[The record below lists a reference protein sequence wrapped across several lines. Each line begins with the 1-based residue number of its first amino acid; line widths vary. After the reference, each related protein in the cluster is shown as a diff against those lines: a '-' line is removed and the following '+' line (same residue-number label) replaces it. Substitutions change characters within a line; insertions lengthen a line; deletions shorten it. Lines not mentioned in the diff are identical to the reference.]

1 MQVFFLF
8 LAAILLGFAWLSPFH
23 YNPWVMFSS
32 EMSTFAA
39 GLSVLAVLF
48 YQNIKIPRAQLLL
61 LPFTLIPVV
70 QWAFGLVFDFSTALL
85 SSLYLLGFWFMVLAG
100 YNLSLDQKKRDQIF
114 SGFSLLIIITSLFTS
129 LIAIFQWL
137 NIESHLIYTLH
148 LIGNRPY
155 GNFGQPNNMATFLI
169 IGLLGCLYLYEKHKV
184 TLWLLLPSALI
195 ILFTIALSQSRT
207 SWIVFPF
214 LLIYWMVKQFGKQKR
229 FRFVQGLLWCLAF
242 FLIAGLIL
250 PYITQFIEF
259 STNTEITETSSFVA
273 RAGSGHER
281 IGMWIQIL
289 HAIAQQPWLG
299 YGWSQTSV
307 AVVDSIQY
315 GTVHVWFNSAHNVLL
330 DIIIWNGIPIGIVII
345 AYFACWFVWLN
356 QQAKETISIIAIM
369 MVCTVLIHAMLEFPQ
384 RYAYFL
390 LTCGF
395 LLGIIQAQTPVLK
408 GIVLNKQVLR
418 LIWGISVILLVAIWR
433 DYNVYVTNSNLLF
446 KNKQPNAEILG
457 SNQIFILTQ
466 FEQRLKW
473 IEMKPETTLSD
484 ADLAVWGNFVKNK
497 ATPYNLRKY
506 AQLLAYNGKV
516 EQAEQQI
523 FILQHLYRQQI
534 TLAEIGRA
542 HV

>member
-23 YNPWVMFSS
+23 YSPWVMFSS
-32 EMSTFAA
+32 EVSTFGA
-39 GLSVLAVLF
+39 GLCVLAALIQ
-48 YQNIKIPRAQLLL
+48 QNIKIPRAQILL
-61 LPFTLIPVV
+61 LPFTLIPLV
-70 QWAFGLVFDFSTALL
+70 QWGFGLVFDLSTALL
-85 SSLYLLGFWFMVLAG
+85 STFYLLGFWFMVLAG
-100 YNLSLDQKKRDQIF
+100 YNLSLDQKKREQIF
-114 SGFSLLIIITSLFTS
+114 SGFSLLVIITSLLTS

-137 NIESHLIYTLH
+137 NIESHLIYILH

-169 IGLLGCLYLYEKHKV
+169 IGLLGCLYLYEKNKV

-214 LLIYWMVKQFGKQKR
+214 LFIYWVVKQFKKQKR
-229 FRFVQGLLWCLAF
+229 FGFTQGFLWCLAF

-330 DIIIWNGIPIGIVII
+330 DIIIWNGIPLGAVII
-345 AYFACWFVWLN
+345 TYFACWFIWLN
-356 QQAKETISIIAIM
+356 QQAKNTISIIAIM

-395 LLGIIQAQTPVLK
+395 LLGIVQAQTTVLK
-408 GIVLNKQVLR
+408 GIILNKHLFR
-418 LIWGISVILLVAIWR
+418 LSWVVSLLLIIAILR
-433 DYNVYVTNSNLLF
+433 DYNVYVLNSNLLF
-446 KNKQPNAEILG
+446 SNKRPNAEFMG
-457 SNQIFILTQ
+457 SGKIFVLTQ

-473 IEMKPETTLSD
+473 IELNPRTTLSEN
-484 ADLAVWGNFVKNK
+484 DLVEWENLVKNK

-506 AQLLAYNGKV
+506 AKLLAYNGKV
-516 EQAEQQI
+516 EHAQQQI
-523 FILQHLYRQQI
+523 FILQHLYRQKI
-534 TLAEIGRA
+534 TLSELLKEK
-542 HV
+542 

>member
-23 YNPWVMFSS
+23 YSPWVMFSS

-39 GLSVLAVLF
+39 GLSVLAALF
-48 YQNIKIPRAQLLL
+48 YQNIKIPRVQLLL
-61 LPFTLIPVV
+61 LPFILIPVV

-169 IGLLGCLYLYEKHKV
+169 IGLLGCLYLYEKNKATV
-184 TLWLLLPSALI
+184 WLLLPSALI

-214 LLIYWMVKQFGKQKR
+214 LLIYWIVRQFGKQKR

-315 GTVHVWFNSAHNVLL
+315 GTVHVWFNSAHNILL
-330 DIIIWNGIPIGIVII
+330 DIIIWNGIPISIVII
-345 AYFACWFVWLN
+345 AYFACWFLWVN

-408 GIVLNKQVLR
+408 GNVLNKQVLR
-418 LIWGISVILLVAIWR
+418 LIWGISLILLLAIWR

-534 TLAEIGRA
+534 TLAELLKNK
-542 HV
+542 

>member
-32 EMSTFAA
+32 EISTFAA
-39 GLSVLAVLF
+39 GLSVLAALF
-48 YQNIKIPRAQLLL
+48 YHHIKIPRAQILL
-61 LPFTLIPVV
+61 LPFTLIPIV
-70 QWAFGLVFDFSTALL
+70 QWSCGLVFDLSTALL
-85 SSLYLLGFWFMVLAG
+85 STFYLLGFWFMILAG
-100 YNLSLDQKKRDQIF
+100 YNLSLDQKKREQIF

-345 AYFACWFVWLN
+345 AYFACWFLWLN

-534 TLAEIGRA
+534 TLAELLKDK
-542 HV
+542 

>member
-32 EMSTFAA
+32 EISTFAA
-39 GLSVLAVLF
+39 GLSVLAALF
-48 YQNIKIPRAQLLL
+48 YHHIKIPRAQILL
-61 LPFTLIPVV
+61 LPFTLIPIV
-70 QWAFGLVFDFSTALL
+70 QWGCGLVFDLSTALL
-85 SSLYLLGFWFMVLAG
+85 STLYLLGFWFMVLAG

-114 SGFSLLIIITSLFTS
+114 SGFSLLVIITSLFTS

-345 AYFACWFVWLN
+345 AYFACWFLWLN

-534 TLAEIGRA
+534 TLAELLKNK
-542 HV
+542 

>member
-39 GLSVLAVLF
+39 GLSVLAALF

-61 LPFTLIPVV
+61 LPFILIPIV
-70 QWAFGLVFDFSTALL
+70 QWAFGLIFDFSTALL
-85 SSLYLLGFWFMVLAG
+85 STLYLLGFWFMVLAG

-114 SGFSLLIIITSLFTS
+114 SGFSLLVIITSLFTS

-169 IGLLGCLYLYEKHKV
+169 IGLLGCLYLYEKNKV
-184 TLWLLLPSALI
+184 TVWLLLPSALI

-214 LLIYWMVKQFGKQKR
+214 LFIYWVVKQFGKQKR

-345 AYFACWFVWLN
+345 AYFTCWFLWLN

-418 LIWGISVILLVAIWR
+418 LIWGISLILLLAIWR

-446 KNKQPNAEILG
+446 KNKQPNAEVLG
-457 SNQIFILTQ
+457 SNQIFVLTQ

-534 TLAEIGRA
+534 TLAELLKNK
-542 HV
+542 

>member
-39 GLSVLAVLF
+39 GLSVLAALF

-61 LPFTLIPVV
+61 LPFILIPIV
-70 QWAFGLVFDFSTALL
+70 QWAFGLIFDFSTALL
-85 SSLYLLGFWFMVLAG
+85 STLYLLGFWFMVLAG

-114 SGFSLLIIITSLFTS
+114 SGFSLLVIITSLFTS

-169 IGLLGCLYLYEKHKV
+169 IGLLGCLYLYEKNKV

-418 LIWGISVILLVAIWR
+418 LIWGVSLILLLAIWR

-446 KNKQPNAEILG
+446 KNKQPNAEVFG
-457 SNQIFILTQ
+457 SNQIFVLTQ

-534 TLAEIGRA
+534 TLAELLKNK
-542 HV
+542 

>member
-23 YNPWVMFSS
+23 YNPWIMFSS

-39 GLSVLAVLF
+39 GLSVLAALF
-48 YQNIKIPRAQLLL
+48 YQNIKIPRAQLFL
-61 LPFTLIPVV
+61 LPFILIPVV

-114 SGFSLLIIITSLFTS
+114 SGFSLLVIITSLFTS

-169 IGLLGCLYLYEKHKV
+169 IGLLGCLYLYEKNKV
-184 TLWLLLPSALI
+184 TVWLLLPSALI

-229 FRFVQGLLWCLAF
+229 FRFIQGLLWCLAF

-315 GTVHVWFNSAHNVLL
+315 GTVHVWFNSAHNILL
-330 DIIIWNGIPIGIVII
+330 DIIIWNGIPISIVII
-345 AYFACWFVWLN
+345 AYFACWFLWLN
-356 QQAKETISIIAIM
+356 QQAKEIISIIAIM

-408 GIVLNKQVLR
+408 GNVLNKQVLR
-418 LIWGISVILLVAIWR
+418 LIWGISLILLLAIWR

-446 KNKQPNAEILG
+446 KNKQPNAEVLG
-457 SNQIFILTQ
+457 SNQIFVLTQ

-534 TLAEIGRA
+534 TLAELLKNK
-542 HV
+542 

>member
-32 EMSTFAA
+32 EISTFAA
-39 GLSVLAVLF
+39 GLSVLAALF
-48 YQNIKIPRAQLLL
+48 YHHVKIPRAQILL
-61 LPFTLIPVV
+61 LPFTLIPIV
-70 QWAFGLVFDFSTALL
+70 QWGCGLVFDLSTALL
-85 SSLYLLGFWFMVLAG
+85 STFYLLGFWFMILAG

-395 LLGIIQAQTPVLK
+395 LLGIIQAQTPILK

-418 LIWGISVILLVAIWR
+418 LIWGISLILLLAIWR

-473 IEMKPETTLSD
+473 IEMKPKTTLSD

-534 TLAEIGRA
+534 TLAELLKDK
-542 HV
+542 

>member
-39 GLSVLAVLF
+39 GLSVLAALF

-61 LPFTLIPVV
+61 LPFILIPVV
-70 QWAFGLVFDFSTALL
+70 QWAFGLVFDLSTALL
-85 SSLYLLGFWFMVLAG
+85 STFYLLGFWFMVLAG

-114 SGFSLLIIITSLFTS
+114 SGFSLLVIITSLLTS

-169 IGLLGCLYLYEKHKV
+169 IGLLGCLYLYEKNKV

-214 LLIYWMVKQFGKQKR
+214 LFIYWVVKQFKKQKR
-229 FRFVQGLLWCLAF
+229 FGFTQGFLWCLAF

-250 PYITQFIEF
+250 PYITQFIEL

-345 AYFACWFVWLN
+345 AYFACWFLWLN

-395 LLGIIQAQTPVLK
+395 LLGIIQAQTPLLK

-418 LIWGISVILLVAIWR
+418 LIWGISLILLLAIWR

-446 KNKQPNAEILG
+446 KNKQPNAEVLG
-457 SNQIFILTQ
+457 SNQIFVLTQ

-534 TLAEIGRA
+534 TLAELLKNK
-542 HV
+542 

>member
-8 LAAILLGFAWLSPFH
+8 LAAILLGSAWLSPFH
-23 YNPWVMFSS
+23 YSPWVMFSS
-32 EMSTFAA
+32 EVSTFGA
-39 GLSVLAVLF
+39 GLCVLISLLQ
-48 YQNIKIPRAQLLL
+48 QNIKIPRAQILL
-61 LPFTLIPVV
+61 LPFTLIPIV
-70 QWAFGLVFDFSTALL
+70 QWGCGLVFDLSTALL
-85 SSLYLLGFWFMVLAG
+85 STFYLLGFWFMVLAG
-100 YNLSLDQKKRDQIF
+100 YNLSLDQKKKDQIF
-114 SGFSLLIIITSLFTS
+114 SGFSLLVIITSLFTS

-169 IGLLGCLYLYEKHKV
+169 IGLLGCLYLYEKNKV
-184 TLWLLLPSALI
+184 TVWLLLPSALI

-214 LLIYWMVKQFGKQKR
+214 LLIYWIVKQFGKQKR

-345 AYFACWFVWLN
+345 AYFTCWFLWLN

-418 LIWGISVILLVAIWR
+418 LIWGISLILMLSIWR

-446 KNKQPNAEILG
+446 KNKQPNAEVLG
-457 SNQIFILTQ
+457 SNQIFVLTQ

-534 TLAEIGRA
+534 TLAELLKDK
-542 HV
+542 

>member
-70 QWAFGLVFDFSTALL
+70 QWAFGLVFDLSTALL

-534 TLAEIGRA
+534 TLAELLKNK
-542 HV
+542 

>member
-8 LAAILLGFAWLSPFH
+8 LAAILLGSAWLSPFH
-23 YNPWVMFSS
+23 YSPWVMFSS
-32 EMSTFAA
+32 EVSTFGA
-39 GLSVLAVLF
+39 GLCVLISLLQ
-48 YQNIKIPRAQLLL
+48 QNIKIPRAQILL
-61 LPFTLIPVV
+61 LPFTLIPIV
-70 QWAFGLVFDFSTALL
+70 QWGCGLVFDLSTALL
-85 SSLYLLGFWFMVLAG
+85 STFYLLGFWFMVLAG

-114 SGFSLLIIITSLFTS
+114 SGFSLLVIITSLFTS

-137 NIESHLIYTLH
+137 NIESHLIYTLQ

-169 IGLLGCLYLYEKHKV
+169 IGLLGCLYLYEKNKV
-184 TLWLLLPSALI
+184 TVWLLLPSALI

-214 LLIYWMVKQFGKQKR
+214 LFIYWVVKQFGKQKR

-345 AYFACWFVWLN
+345 AYFTCWFLWLN

-418 LIWGISVILLVAIWR
+418 LIWGISLILLLAIWR

-446 KNKQPNAEILG
+446 KNKQPNAEVLG
-457 SNQIFILTQ
+457 SNQIFVLTQ

-534 TLAEIGRA
+534 TLAELLKDK
-542 HV
+542 

>member
-1 MQVFFLF
+1 MQVFFLS

-32 EMSTFAA
+32 EMGTFAA
-39 GLSVLAVLF
+39 GLSVLAALF

-61 LPFTLIPVV
+61 LPFILIPVV
-70 QWAFGLVFDFSTALL
+70 QWAFGLVFDLSTALL
-85 SSLYLLGFWFMVLAG
+85 STFYLLGFWFMVLAG

-114 SGFSLLIIITSLFTS
+114 SGFSLLVIITSLLTS

-169 IGLLGCLYLYEKHKV
+169 IGLLGCLYLYEKNKV

-214 LLIYWMVKQFGKQKR
+214 LLIYWMVKQFKKQKR
-229 FRFVQGLLWCLAF
+229 FGFTQGFLWCLAF

-250 PYITQFIEF
+250 PYITQFIEL

-395 LLGIIQAQTPVLK
+395 LLGIIQAQTPLLK

-418 LIWGISVILLVAIWR
+418 LIWGISLILLLAIWR

-446 KNKQPNAEILG
+446 KNKQPNAEVLG

-473 IEMKPETTLSD
+473 IEMKPKTTLSD

-516 EQAEQQI
+516 EQAEQQV

-534 TLAEIGRA
+534 TLAELLKDK
-542 HV
+542 

>member
-8 LAAILLGFAWLSPFH
+8 LAAILLGSAWLSPFH
-23 YNPWVMFSS
+23 YSPWVMFSS
-32 EMSTFAA
+32 EVSTFGA
-39 GLSVLAVLF
+39 GLCVLISLLQ
-48 YQNIKIPRAQLLL
+48 QNIKIPRAQILL
-61 LPFTLIPVV
+61 LPFTLIPIV
-70 QWAFGLVFDFSTALL
+70 QWGCGLVFDLSTALL
-85 SSLYLLGFWFMVLAG
+85 STFYLLGFWFMVLAG
-100 YNLSLDQKKRDQIF
+100 YNLSLDQKKKDQIF
-114 SGFSLLIIITSLFTS
+114 SGFSLLVIITSLLTS

-169 IGLLGCLYLYEKHKV
+169 IGLLGCLYLYEKNKV
-184 TLWLLLPSALI
+184 TVWLLLPSALI

-214 LLIYWMVKQFGKQKR
+214 LLIYWIVKQFGKQKR
-229 FRFVQGLLWCLAF
+229 FRFVQGLLWCLVF

-395 LLGIIQAQTPVLK
+395 LLGIIQAQTPILK

-418 LIWGISVILLVAIWR
+418 LIWGVSLILLLAIWR

-446 KNKQPNAEILG
+446 KNKQPNAEVLG
-457 SNQIFILTQ
+457 SNQIFVLTQ

-534 TLAEIGRA
+534 TLAELLKDK
-542 HV
+542 

>member
-32 EMSTFAA
+32 EISTFAA
-39 GLSVLAVLF
+39 GLSVLAALF
-48 YQNIKIPRAQLLL
+48 YHHIKIPRAQILL
-61 LPFTLIPVV
+61 LPFTLIPIV
-70 QWAFGLVFDFSTALL
+70 QWGCGLVFDLSTALL
-85 SSLYLLGFWFMVLAG
+85 STFYLLGFWFMILAG

-315 GTVHVWFNSAHNVLL
+315 GTVHVWFNSAHNILL
-330 DIIIWNGIPIGIVII
+330 DLIIWNGIPISIVII
-345 AYFACWFVWLN
+345 AYFTCWFLWLN

-408 GIVLNKQVLR
+408 GIVFNKQVFR
-418 LIWGISVILLVAIWR
+418 LIGGISVILLVAIWR

-473 IEMKPETTLSD
+473 IEMKPKTTLSD

-534 TLAEIGRA
+534 TLAELLKDK
-542 HV
+542 

>member
-32 EMSTFAA
+32 EISTFAA
-39 GLSVLAVLF
+39 GLSVLAALF
-48 YQNIKIPRAQLLL
+48 YHHIKIPRAQILL
-61 LPFTLIPVV
+61 LPFTLIPIV
-70 QWAFGLVFDFSTALL
+70 QWSCGLVFDLSTALL
-85 SSLYLLGFWFMVLAG
+85 STFYLLGFWFMILAG
-100 YNLSLDQKKRDQIF
+100 YNLSLDQKKREQIF

-345 AYFACWFVWLN
+345 AYFACWFLWLN

-534 TLAEIGRA
+534 TLAELLKNK
-542 HV
+542 

>member
-32 EMSTFAA
+32 EISTFAA
-39 GLSVLAVLF
+39 GLSVLAALF
-48 YQNIKIPRAQLLL
+48 YHHIKIPRAQILL
-61 LPFTLIPVV
+61 LPFTLIPIV
-70 QWAFGLVFDFSTALL
+70 QWGCGLVFDLSTALL
-85 SSLYLLGFWFMVLAG
+85 STFYLLGFWFMILAG

-184 TLWLLLPSALI
+184 TLWLLLPSVLI

-395 LLGIIQAQTPVLK
+395 LLGIIQAQTPILK

-418 LIWGISVILLVAIWR
+418 LIWGISLILLLAIWR

-473 IEMKPETTLSD
+473 IEMKPKTTLSD

-534 TLAEIGRA
+534 TLAELLKDK
-542 HV
+542 

>member
-1 MQVFFLF
+1 
-8 LAAILLGFAWLSPFH
+8 
-23 YNPWVMFSS
+23 MFSS
-32 EMSTFAA
+32 EVSTFGA
-39 GLSVLAVLF
+39 GLCVLAALIQ
-48 YQNIKIPRAQLLL
+48 QNIKIPRAQILL
-61 LPFTLIPVV
+61 LPFTLIPLV
-70 QWAFGLVFDFSTALL
+70 QWGFGLVFDLSTALL
-85 SSLYLLGFWFMVLAG
+85 STFYLLGFWFMVLAG

-114 SGFSLLIIITSLFTS
+114 SGFSLLVIITSLLTS
-129 LIAIFQWL
+129 FIAIFQWL

-169 IGLLGCLYLYEKHKV
+169 IGLLGCLYLYEKNKV

-214 LLIYWMVKQFGKQKR
+214 LFMYWIVKQFGKQKR
-229 FRFVQGLLWCLAF
+229 FGVFQGFLWCVGF

-315 GTVHVWFNSAHNVLL
+315 GTVHIWFNSAHNVLL
-330 DIIIWNGIPIGIVII
+330 DIIIWNGVPLGAVII
-345 AYFACWFVWLN
+345 TYFVFWFLWLN
-356 QQAKETISIIAIM
+356 QQAKNTISIIAIM
-369 MVCTVLIHAMLEFPQ
+369 MISAVLIHAMFEFPQ

-395 LLGIIQAQTPVLK
+395 LLGIVQAETPVLK
-408 GIVLNKQVLR
+408 GIVLSKHLLR
-418 LIWGISVILLVAIWR
+418 LTWVVGLLLIIAILR
-433 DYNVYVTNSNLLF
+433 DYNVYVLNSNLLF
-446 KNKQPNAEILG
+446 NNKRPNAEFMG
-457 SNQIFILTQ
+457 SDKVFVLTQ

-473 IEMKPETTLSD
+473 IELNPRTTLSEN
-484 ADLAVWGNFVKNK
+484 DLVEWGNLVKNK

-506 AQLLAYNGKV
+506 AKLLAYNGKV
-516 EQAEQQI
+516 EQAQQQI
-523 FILQHLYRQQI
+523 FILQHLYKQKI
-534 TLAEIGRA
+534 TLSELLKEK
-542 HV
+542 

>member
-32 EMSTFAA
+32 EMSTFTA
-39 GLSVLAVLF
+39 GLSVLAALF
-48 YQNIKIPRAQLLL
+48 YQNIKIPRAQILL
-61 LPFTLIPVV
+61 LPFTLIPIV
-70 QWAFGLVFDFSTALL
+70 QWGFGLVFDLSTALL
-85 SSLYLLGFWFMVLAG
+85 STFYLLGFWFMVLAG

-114 SGFSLLIIITSLFTS
+114 SGFSLLVIITSLFTS

-169 IGLLGCLYLYEKHKV
+169 IGLLGCLYLYEKNKATV
-184 TLWLLLPSALI
+184 WLLLPSALI

-214 LLIYWMVKQFGKQKR
+214 LLIYWIVKQFGKQKR

-315 GTVHVWFNSAHNVLL
+315 GTVHVWFNSAHNILL
-330 DIIIWNGIPIGIVII
+330 DIIIWNGIPISIVII
-345 AYFACWFVWLN
+345 AYFACWFLWVN

-408 GIVLNKQVLR
+408 GNVLNKQVLR
-418 LIWGISVILLVAIWR
+418 LIWGISLILLLAIWR

-446 KNKQPNAEILG
+446 KNKQPNAEVLG
-457 SNQIFILTQ
+457 SNQIFVLTQ

-534 TLAEIGRA
+534 TLAELLKNK
-542 HV
+542 

>member
-8 LAAILLGFAWLSPFH
+8 LAAILLGSAWLSPFH

-39 GLSVLAVLF
+39 GLSVLAALF
-48 YQNIKIPRAQLLL
+48 YQNIKIPRAQILL
-61 LPFTLIPVV
+61 LPFTLIPIV
-70 QWAFGLVFDFSTALL
+70 QWGCGLVFDLSTALL
-85 SSLYLLGFWFMVLAG
+85 STFYLLGFWFMVLAG

-114 SGFSLLIIITSLFTS
+114 SGFSLLVIITSLFTS

-169 IGLLGCLYLYEKHKV
+169 IGLLGCLYLYEKNKV
-184 TLWLLLPSALI
+184 TVWLLLPSALI

-214 LLIYWMVKQFGKQKR
+214 LFIYWVVKQFGKQKR

-330 DIIIWNGIPIGIVII
+330 DIIIWNGIPIGVVII
-345 AYFACWFVWLN
+345 AYFTCWFLWLN

-395 LLGIIQAQTPVLK
+395 LLGIIQAQTPILK

-418 LIWGISVILLVAIWR
+418 LIWGISLILLLAIWR

-473 IEMKPETTLSD
+473 IEMKPKTTLSD

-534 TLAEIGRA
+534 TLAELLKDK
-542 HV
+542 

>member
-32 EMSTFAA
+32 EISTFAA
-39 GLSVLAVLF
+39 GLSVLAALF
-48 YQNIKIPRAQLLL
+48 YHHIKIPRAQILL
-61 LPFTLIPVV
+61 LPFTLIPIV
-70 QWAFGLVFDFSTALL
+70 QWSCGLVFDLSTALL
-85 SSLYLLGFWFMVLAG
+85 STFYLLGFWFMILAG
-100 YNLSLDQKKRDQIF
+100 YNLSLDQKKREQIF

-315 GTVHVWFNSAHNVLL
+315 GTVHVWFNSAHNILL
-330 DIIIWNGIPIGIVII
+330 DLIIWNGIPIGIIII
-345 AYFACWFVWLN
+345 AYFACWFLWLN
-356 QQAKETISIIAIM
+356 QQAKETISIIAIL

-395 LLGIIQAQTPVLK
+395 LLGIVQAQTPVLK

-418 LIWGISVILLVAIWR
+418 LIWGISLILLVAIWR

-446 KNKQPNAEILG
+446 KNKQPNAEVLG
-457 SNQIFILTQ
+457 SNQIFVLTQ

-484 ADLAVWGNFVKNK
+484 ADLAVWGSFVKNK

-534 TLAEIGRA
+534 TLAELLKDK
-542 HV
+542 

>member
-39 GLSVLAVLF
+39 GLSVLAALF
-48 YQNIKIPRAQLLL
+48 YQNIKIPRAQILL
-61 LPFTLIPVV
+61 LPFTLIPIV
-70 QWAFGLVFDFSTALL
+70 QWGCGLVFDLSTALL
-85 SSLYLLGFWFMVLAG
+85 STLYLLGFWFMVLAG

-114 SGFSLLIIITSLFTS
+114 SGFSLLVIITSLLTS

-169 IGLLGCLYLYEKHKV
+169 IGLLGCLYLYEKNKV

-214 LLIYWMVKQFGKQKR
+214 LLIYWIVKQFGKQKR

-307 AVVDSIQY
+307 AVVDSIRY

-330 DIIIWNGIPIGIVII
+330 DIIIWNGIPLGAVII
-345 AYFACWFVWLN
+345 TYFVCWFVWLN
-356 QQAKETISIIAIM
+356 QQAKNTISIIAIM
-369 MVCTVLIHAMLEFPQ
+369 MVCAVLIHAMFEFPQ

-395 LLGIIQAQTPVLK
+395 LLGVIQAQTPILK
-408 GIVLNKQVLR
+408 GFVLSKQLLH
-418 LIWGISVILLVAIWR
+418 LIWGVSLILMIAIWR
-433 DYNVYVTNSNLLF
+433 DYNVYVMNSNLLF
-446 KNKQPNAEILG
+446 KNKQPNAELMG
-457 SNQIFILTQ
+457 SDQIFVLTQ

-473 IEMKPETTLSD
+473 IALNPNVTLSE
-484 ADLAVWGNFVKNK
+484 AELVQWGNFVKNK

-534 TLAEIGRA
+534 TLADLLKDK
-542 HV
+542 

>member
-39 GLSVLAVLF
+39 GLSVLAALF
-48 YQNIKIPRAQLLL
+48 YQNIKIPRAQILL
-61 LPFTLIPVV
+61 LPFTLIPIV
-70 QWAFGLVFDFSTALL
+70 QWGFGLVFDLSTALL
-85 SSLYLLGFWFMVLAG
+85 STFYLLGFWFMVLAG

-114 SGFSLLIIITSLFTS
+114 SGFSLLVIITSLLTS

-169 IGLLGCLYLYEKHKV
+169 MGLLGCLFLYEKNKATV
-184 TLWLLLPSALI
+184 WLLLPSALI

-214 LLIYWMVKQFGKQKR
+214 LLIYWIVKQFGKQKR

-315 GTVHVWFNSAHNVLL
+315 GTVHVWFNSAHNILL
-330 DIIIWNGIPIGIVII
+330 DIIIWNGIPISIVII
-345 AYFACWFVWLN
+345 AYFACWFLWLN

-395 LLGIIQAQTPVLK
+395 LLGIIQAQTPILK

-418 LIWGISVILLVAIWR
+418 LIWGISLILLLAIWR

-473 IEMKPETTLSD
+473 IEMKPKTTLSD

-534 TLAEIGRA
+534 TLAELLKDK
-542 HV
+542 

>member
-39 GLSVLAVLF
+39 GLSVLAALF
-48 YQNIKIPRAQLLL
+48 YQNIKIPRAQILL
-61 LPFTLIPVV
+61 LPFTLIPIV
-70 QWAFGLVFDFSTALL
+70 QWGFGLVFDLSTALL
-85 SSLYLLGFWFMVLAG
+85 STFYLLGFWFMVLAG

-114 SGFSLLIIITSLFTS
+114 SGFSLLVIITSLLTS

-214 LLIYWMVKQFGKQKR
+214 LFIYWVVKQFGKQKR

-315 GTVHVWFNSAHNVLL
+315 GTVHVWFNSAHNILL
-330 DIIIWNGIPIGIVII
+330 DLIIWNGIPISIVII
-345 AYFACWFVWLN
+345 AYFTCWFLWLN

-408 GIVLNKQVLR
+408 SIVLNKQVLR
-418 LIWGISVILLVAIWR
+418 LIWGVSLILLLAIWR

-446 KNKQPNAEILG
+446 KNKQPNAEVLG
-457 SNQIFILTQ
+457 SNQIFVLTQ

-473 IEMKPETTLSD
+473 IEMQPETTLSD

-534 TLAEIGRA
+534 TLAELLKDK
-542 HV
+542 

>member
-8 LAAILLGFAWLSPFH
+8 LAAILLGSAWLSPFH
-23 YNPWVMFSS
+23 YSPWVMFSS
-32 EMSTFAA
+32 EVSTFGA
-39 GLSVLAVLF
+39 GLCVLISLLQ
-48 YQNIKIPRAQLLL
+48 QNIKIPRAQILL
-61 LPFTLIPVV
+61 LPFTLIPIV
-70 QWAFGLVFDFSTALL
+70 QWGCGLVFDLSTALL
-85 SSLYLLGFWFMVLAG
+85 STFYLLGFWFMVLAG
-100 YNLSLDQKKRDQIF
+100 YNLSLDQKKKDQIF
-114 SGFSLLIIITSLFTS
+114 SGFSLLVIITSLLTS

-169 IGLLGCLYLYEKHKV
+169 IGLLGCLYLYEKNKV
-184 TLWLLLPSALI
+184 TVWLLLPSALI

-214 LLIYWMVKQFGKQKR
+214 LLIYWIVKQFGKQKR

-395 LLGIIQAQTPVLK
+395 LLGIIQAQTPILK

-418 LIWGISVILLVAIWR
+418 LIWGVSLILLLAIWR

-446 KNKQPNAEILG
+446 KNKQPNAEVLG
-457 SNQIFILTQ
+457 SNQIFVLTQ

-473 IEMKPETTLSD
+473 IEMKPETTLSG

-534 TLAEIGRA
+534 TLAELLKNK
-542 HV
+542 